1 MNDVKYYPVIY
12 ETPNL
17 HFRFTFA
24 YIFLYLPTFADI
36 CLHTAGIHAAGIHA
50 TGIHAAGIH
59 ATDIHAAGIHTLA
72 GLPFIIP
79 PTNL

>member
-1 MNDVKYYPVIY
+1 MYLI
-12 ETPNL
+12 
-17 HFRFTFA
+17 
-24 YIFLYLPTFADI
+24 IFVTLAHI
-36 CLHTAGIHAAGIHA
+36 CLNTAGIHATGIHA

-79 PTNL
+79 PTYL